1 MSKDMFWIG
10 IGFVMAVTTAL
21 GVVIAFLIMGYFFGG

>member
-1 MSKDMFWIG
+1 MFWIG

-21 GVVIAFLIMGYFFGG
+21 GYFIALWIMSFVV